1 MIAAIVLAQLCGATV
16 PGGVVVTEVRR
27 TVVRTERAR
36 NGALDPA
43 TVAQVA
49 RVGCE

>member
-1 MIAAIVLAQLCGATV
+1 MIAAVVLAQLCGAPV

-27 TVVRTERAR
+27 AVVRTGRVR

-49 RVGCE
+49 RLGCE